1 MPATFDHWRVTG
13 TWNIVSRGGVPPWI
27 HVLWPGMKWAAGD
40 MVAGLCKIIEQCV
53 SSHWRFTHVQL
64 VSACVKEGATG
75 LFECNAVRA
84 VCCTDSTVV
93 AYWSD

>member
-1 MPATFDHWRVTG
+1 
-13 TWNIVSRGGVPPWI
+13 
-27 HVLWPGMKWAAGD
+27 

-93 AYWSD
+93 AYWSDYHCVCYENSDGDGLYIASIYGRVIGNR